1 MADDIKI
8 KLGLDATDL
17 FKGLDQALNQ
27 VNTSIKN
34 LPDVGDAI
42 ASDLPKASSALNS
55 FVSEQ
60 KQLLVAL
67 KLQGKEGSDSYKEIE
82 KSIIDA
88 KAELNKLEQA
98 AKDVDASLEAAFDG
112 EAIGGFEGALAGLK
126 GGLSDAFSGG
136 LIGSLVGGGLAG
148 GIQAGIG
155 AIVDGFG
162 AVVDAG
168 RGLISAQ
175 GDLQAQTG
183 ATGAEFEALKKEAE
197 DAFLGGVGESVA
209 EATKVIS
216 NATTVLKGALP
227 TEEIGEFTARAQALG
242 NLYDKDVNEVISKS
256 APFIKQFGLDG
267 DQAFNLIA
275 LAAKEGKTSQDDV
288 LDTLAEYSQLLQEAG
303 FSAEEF
309 TGALVVAGQEGL
321 FNTDKIADS
330 IKEAQIRLKAGD
342 TAKAFTDIKNQLP
355 AALGDTL
362 GNLEQLASSGQITIK
377 EFLAK
382 SGESIKTAFD
392 SGQISE
398 AMASQLQVAVAGT
411 PAEDIGVE
419 AYNKLFGA
427 PIPTDEITKKAT
439 EAGQAAQNA
448 VGQYLSFDAVGRNL
462 SLAFETA
469 SASII
474 STLSTAFGMI
484 AEAVGPSLSA
494 LGDTI
499 SAVFQRIS
507 SVVGPILAVIG
518 GAIMTNISAALT
530 VASETINFFLDLAVY
545 AFDTIV
551 GALQPLID
559 AIKSALGM
567 DGAIGEGVDAMGVLQ
582 TVMNTVTGAIGGLFD
597 ILGSVAKLLID
608 GFSFGLKAVIGGLT
622 LVVEG
627 ITSFVKW
634 IGQLILQIPG
644 VQTVFN
650 NLKSAFDTVYNF
662 FANLPS
668 VINEVQIYLK
678 AIGMTFQ
685 SIFGILQESFKA
697 ALSLDFEGAAN
708 KLASVF
714 QSQTWVNAFSSN
726 LAKARGELNKTTNE
740 AKAATQNIAQAQ
752 KQANEVA
759 QKPVSTAAKVA
770 GAKAGAKAESFAKL
784 DELKKFYEEEAKEI
798 DSANKRKIDAA
809 RAAGQD
815 TKELQARLDDEAA
828 KKLRAFLNERLA
840 GVKDNT
846 ELLNKEQINTVLKP
860 ATPKQMLDI
869 ETFYVNEFD
878 KLGKKLAVEPK
889 VKLPDFKDELKGF
902 ETAVKDIEKNTESLI
917 PKALATSQEALDA
930 NTSQITKYLDFI
942 KSQNVEI
949 EQAKTEALLAGNTQ
963 VAESLDAQIKRNILS
978 FNTLENKL
986 KQYQK
991 GSAEEIKKNTTEYLI
1006 QLAIQTSILDAFN
1019 TDKLKKEREANEAL
1033 RAERLGALDA
1043 EEKDLTTSLAKREV
1057 SFEEYAAKMA
1067 DIDKARQETM
1077 SETEVGFFDR
1087 LKEATDKGIA
1097 SILRSQSEGITKFVT
1112 DQFKDTEGKVTAN
1125 GKIIGES
1132 MTALTEQFASLA
1144 ESGKATLGD
1153 FGNAAAAV
1161 AFDAVSKMI
1170 PSFVAG
1176 ILGSSITAL
1185 GPIAGPIAAGLL
1197 TASLQL
1203 LIGQAKAALGF
1214 KDGVIDLAGP
1224 GTETSDS
1231 IPAWLSRGESVITAA
1246 STKANKDELAWMNA
1260 NPGMSIRDYFTS
1272 HAPQVR
1278 YSVGEDGGLIREVQK
1293 LREETRGLGRQIN
1306 RNTHVSI
1313 SGELKADNN
1322 SIKAVIESERRRN
1335 ARRG

>member
-1 MADDIKI
+1 MADDIRI
-8 KLGLDATDL
+8 KLGLDAAEL
-17 FKGLDQALNQ
+17 FAGLNKVTSELNQ
-27 VNTSIKN
+27 
-34 LPDVGDAI
+34 
-42 ASDLPKASSALNS
+42 
-55 FVSEQ
+55 
-60 KQLLVAL
+60 
-67 KLQGKEGSDSYKEIE
+67 LQGESKQTEQSLDKIGDTNFAGAAA
-82 KSIIDA
+82 DA
-88 KAELNKLEQA
+88 DKLA
-98 AKDVDASLEAAFDG
+98 ASLDGVGTAA
-112 EAIGGFEGALAGLK
+112 EGAGGILDGLK

-136 LIGSLVGGGLAG
+136 LIGGLAGGGLAAG
-148 GIQAGIG
+148 VQAGVG

-162 AVVDAG
+162 SVVDAG

-362 GNLEQLASSGQITIK
+362 GNLEKLASSGQITIK

-398 AMASQLQVAVAGT
+398 AMATQLQVAVAGT

-448 VGQYLSFDAVGRNL
+448 VGQYLTFDAVGRNL

-752 KQANEVA
+752 KQANEIA

-770 GAKAGAKAESFAKL
+770 GAKAGVQAESFAKL
-784 DELKKFYEEEAKEI
+784 DELKRFYEIEAKEI

-840 GVKDNT
+840 GVKDNI
-846 ELLNKEQINTVLKP
+846 ELLDKEQINTVLKP
-860 ATPKQMLDI
+860 ASPKQMLDI

-902 ETAVKDIEKNTESLI
+902 ETAVKDIEKNTEALI

-930 NTSQITKYLDFI
+930 NTDQITKYLDFI
-942 KSQNVEI
+942 KSQNAEI
-949 EQAKTEALLAGNTQ
+949 ETLKTEALLAGNIEA
-963 VAESLDAQIKRNILS
+963 AESFDAQINRNVLS
-978 FNTLENKL
+978 INTLTSRLAN
-986 KQYQK
+986 YQTESK
-991 GSAEEIKKNTTEYLI
+991 KAIDKAAEESTLTFQLTTAL
-1006 QLAIQTSILDAFN
+1006 QTNILDAFN
-1019 TDKLKKEREANEAL
+1019 SERIAKEREANEAL
-1033 RAERLGALDA
+1033 RAEKLGALDA

-1067 DIDKARQETM
+1067 DIDAQRQQAMEET
-1077 SETEVGFFDR
+1077 TITFTDR
-1087 LKEATDKGIA
+1087 LKEIQDKTIGA
-1097 SILRSQSEGITKFVT
+1097 VLRGQAKTIGDNVAKL
-1112 DQFKDTEGKVTAN
+1112 FKDSSKNVTAE

-1132 MTALTEQFASLA
+1132 MTALTTQFATLA

-1185 GPIAGPIAAGLL
+1185 GPVAGPIAAGIL

-1203 LIGQAKAALGF
+1203 LLGQAKAALGF

-1231 IPAWLSRGESVITAA
+1231 IPAWLSKGESVITAS
-1246 STKANKDELAWMNA
+1246 STRANKEELAWMNA